1 MSQEILELLKI
12 GKNNPYKRKEL
23 FENEEIYLKIIKIV
37 ELNCE
42 KELNNEETVEMNS
55 EELLKEIKALNIRK
69 ELFLRLNNVKYNNA
83 KQQ

>member
-42 KELNNEETVEMNS
+42 KELKNEETIEMNS

-69 ELFLRLNNVKYNNA
+69 ELFLRLNNVKYNNP
-83 KQQ
+83 KQK